1 MLRTYFE
8 ISLGISAVIL
18 LVMAIRPLVKTR
30 YSAAMCCGI
39 WLVCAVMLI
48 IPFKFQVTGRIQI
61 PEPENKIIMSARSE
75 PQEEIQTEK
84 TSFTEQTAVEAAPA
98 KDTWAAIDL
107 YGLLT
112 AVWLCGAGAFMMYH
126 IIGYILFCRKIRPWC
141 KPIGLTDYNAKP
153 RLTECALLKSPM
165 LVGFIKPRIMLP
177 RADYSEYE
185 LRMILKHELEHY
197 RRGDLYKKLLLILA
211 NAVHWFNPLVYV
223 MRSCA
228 NRDIEYSC
236 DERVVRGMNGQEKK
250 DYSLTILH
258 CAAGGMQTAFS
269 TYLNEDKK
277 NLKQRFANIL
287 SGGKKRGIF
296 LGVIVCAL
304 SVVCAGMFAISRDAD
319 SETPTIYQSVVT
331 AKNADANYLFLGTDE
346 DERIDAIMLA
356 SLEKDKKHLSVMSI
370 PRDTV
375 MIENWRTKSFN
386 PSNIEKMIQAVSV
399 LMDCHITAYLMT
411 NTDSVM
417 PLLEKAGGVKFDIPD
432 LYGDGTGMVYD
443 DPYKNLH
450 INLNAGQHTLTAE
463 EIMQVI
469 RYRKSNVR
477 DDGTYMT
484 YDNGDA
490 DRINIT
496 NSLLGEILSQKKKAL
511 SDDIIETALE
521 VVKNSYGNAGID
533 DIRAIYNVVAQGKV
547 DFTLLSGEYENDVNL
562 QRYYVPDDFLNLGNV
577 LENPLNAA
585 DSVYNTYRVTK
596 LVIDGEETVR
606 ETDGKF
612 GIWRNERLGMLHLC
626 LIPELSDGTYAVIQ
640 PYSDIEYDAEL
651 GKAKGKFVFKNM
663 TKAEAGETIRKEIFD
678 GTIIGLN
685 TNTPTLES
693 DDEKYLIQ
701 LLATELKY

>member
-1 MLRTYFE
+1 MFKTYLE

-18 LVMAIRPLVKTR
+18 LFMAVRPFIKKR
-30 YSAAMCCGI
+30 YSASMCCGI

-48 IPFKFQVTGRIQI
+48 IPFKLQAAGRIHI

-84 TSFTEQTAVEAAPA
+84 TAFTEQTAVEAAPA

-112 AVWLCGAGAFMMYH
+112 AVWLCGAGMFMLYH
-126 IIGYILFCRKIRPWC
+126 IIGYIRFCRKIRPWC
-141 KPIGLTDYNAKP
+141 RPIEPTGYDGTP

-165 LVGFIKPRIMLP
+165 LVGFIKPRILLP
-177 RADYSEYE
+177 KTDYGEYE
-185 LRMILKHELEHY
+185 LNMILKHELEHY

-236 DERVVRGMNGQEKK
+236 DERAVHGMSGQEKK
-250 DYSLTILH
+250 DYSLTILR
-258 CAAGGMQTAFS
+258 CAAGGMQTVFS

-287 SGGKKRGIF
+287 SDGKKRGIF

-304 SVVCAGMFAISRDAD
+304 AVACAGMFAISRDAD
-319 SETPTIYQSVVT
+319 SGTPTIYQYVVT

-375 MIENWRTKSFN
+375 MIENWRTKRLN
-386 PSNIEKMIQAVSV
+386 PSNIEKMIQAVSA
-399 LMDCHITAYLMT
+399 LMDCHIKAYLMT
-411 NTDSVM
+411 DTNSVM
-417 PLLEKAGGVKFDIPD
+417 PILEKASGVEFDIPD
-432 LYGDGTGMVYD
+432 LYGDGKGMVYD
-443 DPYKNLH
+443 DPCKNLH
-450 INLNAGQHTLTAE
+450 INLSAGRHTLTAE
-463 EIMQVI
+463 ELMQAI

-477 DDGTYMT
+477 ADGTYMT

-490 DRINIT
+490 DRINMT
-496 NSLLGEILSQKKKAL
+496 NSLLSEILSQKKKEL
-511 SDDIIETALE
+511 TVDIIDTALE
-521 VVKNSYGNAGID
+521 VVKNSYGNADIS
-533 DIRAIYNVVAQGKV
+533 DIRAIYRVVVNGTV
-547 DFTLLSGEYENDVNL
+547 DFTLLPGEYETDANL
-562 QRYYVPDDFLNLGNV
+562 QRYYAPDDFLILGNV

-585 DSVYNTYRVTK
+585 DSVYNAYRVTRF
-596 LVIDGEETVR
+596 VVDGR
-606 ETDGKF
+606 ELIKEDNRRF
-612 GIWRNERLGMLHLC
+612 GVWHNKRLGALHLC
-626 LIPELSDGTYAVIQ
+626 LIPALSDETYAVIQ

-651 GKAKGKFVFKNM
+651 GKARGKFVFKNM

-685 TNTPTLES
+685 TNTPTLQS
-693 DDEKYLIQ
+693 DDDKYLVQ
-701 LLATELKY
+701 LLATEQKY

>member
-18 LVMAIRPLVKTR
+18 LIMAVIPLIKKR

-98 KDTWAAIDL
+98 KDTWTAIDL

-197 RRGDLYKKLLLILA
+197 RRGDLYKKLLLIIA

-223 MRSCA
+223 MRSYA

-236 DERVVRGMNGQEKK
+236 DERVVRGMSGQEKK
-250 DYSLTILH
+250 DYSLTILR

-287 SGGKKRGIF
+287 SGGKKRGII

-304 SVVCAGMFAISRDAD
+304 SVVCAGTVRFVSDD
-319 SETPTIYQSVVT
+319 VPQSVHHK
-331 AKNADANYLFLGTDE
+331 AGDFKNAKANYLFMGFDQGE
-346 DERIDAIMLA
+346 CIDTIALV
-356 SLEKDKKHLSVMSI
+356 SLSEKGKLTVMSI
-370 PRDTV
+370 PRDTSV
-375 MIENWRTKSFN
+375 
-386 PSNIEKMIQAVSV
+386 IEKYREADDKNIQYITDAAE
-399 LMDCHITAYLMT
+399 LLLDCHIKGYLV
-411 NTDSVM
+411 TDMYRAQS
-417 PLLEKAGGVKFDIPD
+417 LLQKFQKMEFEIPE
-432 LYGDGTGMVYD
+432 LYGSGTGMVYD
-443 DPYKNLH
+443 AVKSSKT
-450 INLNAGQHTLTAE
+450 NLNA
-463 EIMQVI
+463 
-469 RYRKSNVR
+469 
-477 DDGTYMT
+477 
-484 YDNGDA
+484 
-490 DRINIT
+490 
-496 NSLLGEILSQKKKAL
+496 
-511 SDDIIETALE
+511 DDIKDIWRTAKKGKAEFTILE
-521 VVKNSYGNAGID
+521 
-533 DIRAIYNVVAQGKV
+533 
-547 DFTLLSGEYENDVNL
+547 GEYAVDANGEQFYNPQNYLRLDSLTESVSNA
-562 QRYYVPDDFLNLGNV
+562 VDSDFH
-577 LENPLNAA
+577 
-585 DSVYNTYRVTK
+585 SYRVTRF
-596 LVIDGEETVR
+596 I
-606 ETDGKF
+606 TDGKEMIKEDNRRF
-612 GIWRNERLGMLHLC
+612 GVWCNERLGMLHLC
-626 LIPELSDGTYAVIQ
+626 LIPALSDGTYAVIQ

-651 GKAKGKFVFKNM
+651 GKANGKFVFKNM
-663 TKAEAGETIRKEIFD
+663 TKAEAGETIQKEIFD

-685 TNTPTLES
+685 TNTPTLHS
-693 DDEKYLIQ
+693 DDDKYLVQ
-701 LLATELKY
+701 LFATDRK